1 MTRKLIDSLYVE
13 AMVLADEARAYFDL
27 MSTDQR
33 SALDPVMRV
42 AFSCESLKVTTRLMH
57 VIAWLLTHRAI
68 ADGEME
74 PERALR
80 PSLRLGV
87 AADSEPDVLGQLPQ
101 MAQEIIGTSLQ
112 LYRRVQRLDAQL
124 SPDPTPFNPAKA
136 LHHRLERAF

>member
-1 MTRKLIDSLYVE
+1 MTRKLIDALYVE

-33 SALDPVMRV
+33 STLDPVTRV

-57 VIAWLLTHRAI
+57 IIAWLLTHRSI

-74 PERALR
+74 PERALS
-80 PSLRLGV
+80 PSLRLG
-87 AADSEPDVLGQLPQ
+87 AAAASEAETTAHLPQ
-101 MAQEIIGTSLQ
+101 MAQEIIASSCQ

-124 SPDPTPFNPAKA
+124 SPDPSPFNPAKA
-136 LHHRLERAF
+136 LHSRLERAF